1 MPFTHIE
8 TDVEIS
14 SKARE
19 KLLFSMEEEGQ
30 VTVHC
35 KIQAP
40 AEGTYARIWESTFLI
55 DHQSNHQSHL
65 LHAEGISI
73 YPEWTEITGGTTLYF
88 TLVFSQLPKSCT
100 EFDFLEQIPE
110 PGGFYI
116 PSMKRNATD
125 VYHINLSE

>member
-1 MPFTHIE
+1 MAFAHIE

-19 KLLFSMEEEGQ
+19 KLLFSVEEEGQ

-40 AEGTYARIWESTFLI
+40 PEGTLARIWETTFLI
-55 DHQSNHQSHL
+55 DHQSNHRSRL
-65 LHAEGISI
+65 LHAEGITL
-73 YPEWTEITGGTTLYF
+73 YPEWTEVPGSTTLYF
-88 TLVFSQLPKSCT
+88 TLVFSQLPKSCS
-100 EFDFLEQIPE
+100 EFDFLEQISE

-116 PSMKRNATD
+116 ANLKRNVTD